1 MDKWLDTRKTTQTI
15 DSYHQSQIVLN
26 IIKGIMMRKRKNN
39 RFKKSYSISEP
50 VVYSKKKYNIH
61 YMLHIS
67 LSSKDKTNV
76 VFLKDF

>member
-1 MDKWLDTRKTTQTI
+1 
-15 DSYHQSQIVLN
+15 
-26 IIKGIMMRKRKNN
+26 MRKRKNN
-39 RFKKSYSISEP
+39 RFKKSYSISEA

-67 LSSKDKTNV
+67 LSSKDKTKV